1 MALAPTETLP
11 PTEDV
16 MATRRDLFPLKGA
29 SGAQVADVMA
39 TRRDLFPLKG
49 AGTMPL
55 DPSAPVRGVPGAGGV
70 LGGPLG
76 DPRVMPPLV
85 GPVPERA
92 PYAAIPGV
100 SSPSPVSALPQ
111 PPAPLRTPTGLP
123 YMAPEQFGAPLS
135 LIHPTTGQPVAI
147 GTPEYD
153 DALNF
158 QRMTTPTSRLG
169 QSVETPAQAI
179 DLVRRA
185 VTQPGAL
192 GDAVGG
198 AYDSTVTAALG
209 GALRAG
215 AALNDATP
223 DTPGI
228 AALSP
233 AALIAAMATQT
244 PRETPESQSARAV
257 ADELSREVA
266 ASQETPAGQL
276 GGLLGTAVPAGV
288 AMLATKGRSS
298 GSPMIAG
305 ASALAQGAAM
315 GTLTL
320 SAAEQGMGEYR
331 ARKKELGQTADP
343 REELAI
349 GAGYAGAEFIFE
361 RLGIQA
367 TGKII
372 SRAAG
377 EVADAI
383 VNRNVAGLGKVVLR
397 VAEAGGVN
405 ATEEA
410 ATQVAT
416 NLMDAMYDP
425 DQEATEGVQAAGMQG
440 ALQGV
445 LLGGSGATVGG
456 AGKAARSIME
466 VRARARDLAAAQ
478 QRRAAQSQARREAAG
493 PQDDTTSAGTTI
505 PSAGPGGIGQP
516 PSQGTPPAPVGG
528 ANASDQSGVVT
539 PGNTTEQAGSG
550 GPTTTPPTPPT
561 PSTPSTP
568 STPPTFKP
576 PPPKVKPGAEWQPR
590 PPVSAVAEGREGKL
604 RLADGNDKPVRYAV
618 VEAEDLITTHKP
630 GEGFAPDPLG
640 DANERAY
647 EDATEGRA
655 SRDTV
660 KRISR
665 QLDPEL
671 LLTNTPT
678 ATDGPPITTEDF
690 RVLGGNARSMAIKL
704 AYGNNF
710 PGAAKYREA
719 LAAQAAAFGID
730 PAQLATMKNPV
741 LVRRIVGDAGARG
754 EMSRILNESLT
765 TGKSADTEAV
775 SRGLLLEQEHT
786 DKIASIIGEDSIR
799 EALSDGKR
807 SAEIIRVMVEA
818 GALSPSDLVQHR
830 KADGGMEDSG
840 KGIVERALLGA
851 AVGDVRTLAQTSPA
865 TRGKLIRALPAIT
878 RLRRSAVASS
888 GLDFQ
893 STLGNALDMVHAYHE
908 SGSRSVEDL
917 MSQTSMIPEPWRADP
932 RGVALGTSLL
942 KDSPTKFAAKL
953 ADVSSIAERVGGGQ
967 GGFDFG
973 QPTDPGE
980 AFDQVFG
987 TATDELNPFERKPK
1001 DTAGQGGLFG
1011 QGRVDSGIG
1020 SQGEMFGG
1028 RGETAKIDPNAR
1040 KPGESDAD
1048 YRLRLR
1054 WTKDEVVEGTGKL
1067 FGDPKNNTSP
1077 EGTRVWSSKAGAPI
1091 SANSELA
1098 SDQSID
1104 SNPPPVNPE
1113 SDDSEQ
1119 DAPSGPEG
1127 PVMGDAAI
1135 PAGPTVVGGA
1145 TASGQA
1151 RERAPRVPFGEQG
1164 RPISPPSV
1172 RTVVQDSR
1180 NTPAAV
1186 VSQIQEIRQ
1195 ARRAGVD
1202 ASKGLTFR
1210 GIIADLSRAL
1220 NMAPPGVGRSRIF
1233 RQALGFYRFLKQSI
1247 RNNRADNYRTHV
1259 HEIGHYLHEL
1269 LFPEV
1274 RDEAQRPYG
1283 QISSVFPREWR
1294 KELVMLGRQLYGDQV
1309 PAGGYASEGW
1319 AETIRFLAL
1328 DPARLKRQAPKV
1340 YEGVTRMLVND
1351 HPDVWRALLRFR
1363 LQVKSMNE
1371 SGDPIMRYL
1380 NRHDPG
1386 DKGMRARIDGFR
1398 TLFFDRFQRALTFKR
1413 DLGFDRMDAEKDP
1426 HVGLLRAEGMV
1437 SGHVKLI
1444 MEQGRWNVRD
1454 ATAKKTG
1461 KSLREILEPVRDQLQ
1476 EWQSYMVA
1484 KRAVEKRKQGF
1495 AGTLASVTDEQLAE
1509 AVAKGEAIPAFKTA
1523 AEEFQQLN
1531 EWLVREY
1538 AVHHGLIT
1546 WDQAEK
1552 IIDKN
1557 LHYITFRYS
1566 PDPESMDALG
1576 GTGARSGRS
1585 FVSQGQAF
1593 KRFSAGKGEE
1603 ILDPI
1608 GSFIA
1613 NVEGLVRRA
1622 QLNSAA
1628 LRFTNFW
1635 DQNVGGIGRWLNKV
1649 DQPIKATRIDP
1660 EQYRRKVLEDLGP
1673 TLEGLTEEQ
1682 IEEIIGAIEQ
1692 FAAPTFFSQSM
1703 EVDEATRT
1711 IRVMKNGKPQFFEV
1725 SDPRLFEMLKGLTQ
1739 PAALDPWMAMLHL
1752 PARILRMGATQM
1764 NPSFFVP
1771 NFVRDTFSALV
1782 MTEADYKKMGEQAS
1796 NRLRG
1801 MKESFLS
1808 GDVQRMFLASGAD
1821 LSGMFGDYVDRKTG
1835 RVDLDRMFEAP
1846 SLMELVKEGD
1856 PKAIAAELY
1865 SLRLLQRV
1873 NDQFERVTR
1882 YGEFEAV
1889 RRGRT
1894 SRRGVLEAGQA
1905 AADITID
1912 FRRGGTVGMELNKF
1926 IPFFNASLQG
1936 TDKLAR
1942 FIRKDPVGALNR
1954 IFAITVVPSLIS
1966 MAISIDDEEYWAL
1979 PLSFRDRFFV
1989 FPWGRDESGARVWIK
2004 IPKPYGIG
2012 LFSTATERF
2021 VASQVGIDPL
2031 TGKRGDS
2038 RAWDGFA
2045 GSALGQFL
2053 PPVNVAGIM
2062 PLLELAANHSFF
2074 TGRPIVSRR
2083 DEDLPSEF
2091 QGRDRATDLAVVLG
2105 DAMGLSPAKID
2116 YLVGAYTG
2124 GLGRDISQVASWMVG
2139 PSLLG
2144 NEPRPQSGSSGPA
2157 TWPIVRSF
2165 MANSSRMDHEA
2176 IRRFYDDFSEAR
2188 GIHIQQN
2195 RMKAHPERRRAY
2207 VERNRAALEHYER
2220 LKKPHAALTE
2230 LWQARRNIMA
2240 DTTRDPADV
2249 FEQMERIDQ
2258 RAVEIVRRAF
2268 EE

>member
-1 MALAPTETLP
+1 M
-11 PTEDV
+11 
-16 MATRRDLFPLKGA
+16 
-29 SGAQVADVMA
+29 
-39 TRRDLFPLKG
+39 
-49 AGTMPL
+49 
-55 DPSAPVRGVPGAGGV
+55 
-70 LGGPLG
+70 
-76 DPRVMPPLV
+76 
-85 GPVPERA
+85 
-92 PYAAIPGV
+92 
-100 SSPSPVSALPQ
+100 
-111 PPAPLRTPTGLP
+111 
-123 YMAPEQFGAPLS
+123 
-135 LIHPTTGQPVAI
+135 
-147 GTPEYD
+147 
-153 DALNF
+153 
-158 QRMTTPTSRLG
+158 
-169 QSVETPAQAI
+169 
-179 DLVRRA
+179 
-185 VTQPGAL
+185 
-192 GDAVGG
+192 
-198 AYDSTVTAALG
+198 
-209 GALRAG
+209 
-215 AALNDATP
+215 
-223 DTPGI
+223 
-228 AALSP
+228 
-233 AALIAAMATQT
+233 
-244 PRETPESQSARAV
+244 
-257 ADELSREVA
+257 
-266 ASQETPAGQL
+266 
-276 GGLLGTAVPAGV
+276 
-288 AMLATKGRSS
+288 
-298 GSPMIAG
+298 
-305 ASALAQGAAM
+305 
-315 GTLTL
+315 
-320 SAAEQGMGEYR
+320 
-331 ARKKELGQTADP
+331 
-343 REELAI
+343 
-349 GAGYAGAEFIFE
+349 
-361 RLGIQA
+361 
-367 TGKII
+367 
-372 SRAAG
+372 
-377 EVADAI
+377 
-383 VNRNVAGLGKVVLR
+383 
-397 VAEAGGVN
+397 
-405 ATEEA
+405 
-410 ATQVAT
+410 
-416 NLMDAMYDP
+416 
-425 DQEATEGVQAAGMQG
+425 
-440 ALQGV
+440 
-445 LLGGSGATVGG
+445 
-456 AGKAARSIME
+456 
-466 VRARARDLAAAQ
+466 
-478 QRRAAQSQARREAAG
+478 
-493 PQDDTTSAGTTI
+493 
-505 PSAGPGGIGQP
+505 
-516 PSQGTPPAPVGG
+516 
-528 ANASDQSGVVT
+528 
-539 PGNTTEQAGSG
+539 
-550 GPTTTPPTPPT
+550 
-561 PSTPSTP
+561 
-568 STPPTFKP
+568 
-576 PPPKVKPGAEWQPR
+576 KPGAEWQPR

-647 EDATEGRA
+647 EDPTEGRA

-665 QLDPEL
+665 QLDPDL

-765 TGKSADTEAV
+765 TGKSSDTEAV

-908 SGSRSVEDL
+908 SGARSVEDL
-917 MSQTSMIPEPWRADP
+917 LSQTSMIPEPWRSDP

-942 KDSPTKFAAKL
+942 KDSPTKFAGKL

-987 TATDELNPFERKPK
+987 TAADDLNPFERKPK
-1001 DTAGQGGLFG
+1001 DTAGQNGLFG

-1067 FGDPKNNTSP
+1067 FGDPKKPASVESLVQLVVAGNATNSQVVEHSPVTRADAEVIKALTGLDVNGFVHSVDTSAINHVLKKHGRDP
-1077 EGTRVWSSKAGAPI
+1077 RPITPDDISQLPRIMESPGAITDHRIERGLHRIEYTKQYNGELIVIEEVRTGRDRLALVTMYKKGARPGGLQTSETFRSSAPAPNAASLPP
-1091 SANSELA
+1091 SAT
-1098 SDQSID
+1098 SID
-1104 SNPPPVNPE
+1104 SSPPPVNPE
-1113 SDDSEQ
+1113 SDESDQ
-1119 DAPSGPEG
+1119 DPPPGPDG
-1127 PVMGDAAI
+1127 PVMGDASI

-1145 TASGQA
+1145 AASGQA
-1151 RERAPRVPFGEQG
+1151 RERAPRVPFGDQG

-1259 HEIGHYLHEL
+1259 HEVGHYLHEL

-1319 AETIRFLAL
+1319 AETIRFLTL
-1328 DPARLKRQAPKV
+1328 NPARLKSQAPTV
-1340 YEGVTRMLVND
+1340 YEAVTRMLVND

-1363 LQVKSMNE
+1363 LQVKSMEE
-1371 SGDPIMRYL
+1371 SGDPVMRYL

-1386 DKGMRARIDGFR
+1386 RGRISDFYEDFR
-1398 TLFFDRFQRALTFKR
+1398 IRMVDRFQRGLTFKR

-1426 HVGLLRAEGMV
+1426 HIGLLRAEGMI

-1444 MEQGRWNVRD
+1444 MEHGRWNVRD
-1454 ATAKKTG
+1454 ATARKTG

-1484 KRAVEKRKQGF
+1484 KRAIEKRKQGF
-1495 AGTLASVTDEQLAE
+1495 AGTLATVTDQQLAD

-1523 AEEFQQLN
+1523 AEEFQKLN
-1531 EWLVREY
+1531 EWLVGEY

-1546 WDQAEK
+1546 SDQAQK

-1566 PDPESMDALG
+1566 PDPDSMDAVR
-1576 GTGARSGRS
+1576 GTGTRGGRS

-1613 NVEGLVRRA
+1613 NTEGLVRRA

-1660 EQYRRKVLEDLGP
+1660 EQYRKKVLDDLGP
-1673 TLEGLTEEQ
+1673 ALQGLTEEQ

-1703 EVDEATRT
+1703 EVDKSTRT
-1711 IRVMKNGKPQFFEV
+1711 VRVMKNGKPQFFEV
-1725 SDPRLFEMLKGLTQ
+1725 NDPRLFNLLEGMTN
-1739 PAALDPWMAMLHL
+1739 PAALDKWMAMTSVF
-1752 PARILRMGATQM
+1752 ARVLRMGATQM

-1782 MTEADYKKMGEQAS
+1782 MTEADYRKMGEQAA

-1846 SLMELVKEGD
+1846 SLVAMVKEGD

-1873 NDQFERVTR
+1873 NDQMERVTR

-1894 SRRGVLEAGQA
+1894 SRRGVLESGQA

-1912 FRRGGTVGMELNKF
+1912 FRRGGTWAMNINKVV
-1926 IPFFNASLQG
+1926 PFFNASIQG

-1942 FIRKDPVGALNR
+1942 FIRRDPVGALAR
-1954 IFAITVVPSLIS
+1954 IFSFTVVPSLIS

-1979 PLSFRDRFFV
+1979 PLSFRDRFYV

-2004 IPKPYGIG
+2004 IPKPYGVG
-2012 LFSTATERF
+2012 LLSVATERF

-2038 RAWDGFA
+2038 RASNGFA

-2053 PPVNVAGIM
+2053 PPVNVSGAM
-2062 PLLELAANHSFF
+2062 PLFEMWANYSFF
-2074 TGRPIVSRR
+2074 TNRPIVSRR
-2083 DEDLPSEF
+2083 DEDLPPEF

-2105 DAMGLSPAKID
+2105 DAMGMSPAKID

-2139 PSLLG
+2139 PTLLG
-2144 NEPRPQSGSSGPA
+2144 DEPRPQSGSSGPA

-2176 IRRFYDDFSEAR
+2176 IRRFYDDFAEAR

-2240 DTTRDPADV
+2240 DTTLDPAEV